1 MGKFGENVQLAVYRK
16 GISRFIGYKRFGL
29 LVVIEIPAEEFI
41 SIVFDGGKS
50 YFRSLFNHSAV
61 AEIDLLTVFGDI
73 TPVTLDTLRKESE
86 LFRYSDSDYRF

>member
-16 GISRFIGYKRFGL
+16 GISRVIGYKRFGL

-50 YFRSLFNHSAV
+50 YFRSFFNNSAV
-61 AEIDLLTVFGDI
+61 AEIDFIAVFGDI
-73 TPVTLDTLRKESE
+73 TVIILVTLRKESE
-86 LFRYSDSDYRF
+86 LFRYPDSDYRF